1 MNTKLNQG
9 AESTDS

>member
-1 MNTKLNQG
+1 MNTELNQG

>member
-9 AESTDS
+9 AESTNS